1 MIPVAINGCRNRSAF
16 PVSVINHPDLGRA
29 HLYKR
34 DDSSG
39 DGGEDFARVQTPDVR
54 NKEMFAIADSLLGA
68 SRIKVVCQDGVSR
81 MGRIP
86 GKMKKRQWIRPG
98 DLVIVKAW
106 DFQDDKCDVVF
117 RYTRTQAVNLAKRK
131 LLPDSINIFST

>member
-1 MIPVAINGCRNRSAF
+1 LGEPLGFDRNEE
-16 PVSVINHPDLGRA
+16 G
-29 HLYKR
+29 
-34 DDSSG
+34 G
-39 DGGEDFARVQTPDVR
+39 EGEDFARVQLPDVR

-106 DFQDDKCDVVF
+106 DFQADKCDVVF

-131 LLPDSINIFST
+131 LLPESINIFS